1 LNKVLIAPFHLHK
14 SMIDKVEAAG
24 AAAKAGKEARIILK
38 MNALTDEPLARALAQ
53 ASQLGARID
62 LIVRGACILPAQVP
76 GVTDNV
82 RIRSVI
88 GRLLEHSRVFYF
100 RTDGVEEVWLSSAD
114 WMNRNMLRRVE
125 LAWPVTDSALR
136 HRVMDECLSACLHDT
151 KDAWLL
157 QPDGRY
163 IPATALAGAK
173 GRAAVALSAQTS
185 LMTGYGS
192 KG

>member
-1 LNKVLIAPFHLHK
+1 
-14 SMIDKVEAAG
+14 
-24 AAAKAGKEARIILK
+24 
-38 MNALTDEPLARALAQ
+38 MNALTDEPMARALAI
-53 ASQLGARID
+53 ASQQGVKID

-100 RTDGVEEVWLSSAD
+100 RTGEEEELWLSSAD
-114 WMNRNMLRRVE
+114 WMNRNMLRRIE
-125 LAWPVTDSALR
+125 LAWPVTDPSLR
-136 HRVMDECLSACLHDT
+136 HRIMDECLSAYLHDT

-157 QPDGRY
+157 QADGRY
-163 IPATALAGAK
+163 VPAGQQGGGR
-173 GRAAVALSAQTS
+173 GRAVTLHSAQAS
-185 LMTGYGS
+185 LMARYGS